1 MGVILNVVFV
11 VILVGLLGFMAVFC
25 LMKYFDED
33 RDKYFNIDDKN
44 LEKKD

>member
-1 MGVILNVVFV
+1 MGIILNVVFI

-25 LMKYFDED
+25 LMEYFDED
-33 RDKYFNIDDKN
+33 RDKYLDIENKN